1 MIETRTP
8 QYRVGL
14 PLSVRARGTVAR
26 RSGRRVCAEE
36 GCETVLSSYNRSK
49 HCSIH
54 ARPVFWRREVRT
66 STGGHNWRYRQ
77 LAPGAD
83 VV

>member
-14 PLSVRARGTVAR
+14 PLSVRARGAVPR
-26 RSGRRVCAEE
+26 RSGRRVCAED
-36 GCETVLSSYNRSK
+36 GCDTVLSSYNRSK

-54 ARPVFWRREVRT
+54 ARPVFWTREVRT
-66 STGGHNWRYRQ
+66 TTSSQG
-77 LAPGAD
+77 
-83 VV
+83 